1 MEQDGQAHAARYSP
15 ISTPPAEH
23 QAASR
28 LNAEVLNALKSE
40 RMSDLLPLFPL
51 ELVLFPGMALPLH
64 IFEPRY
70 KEMIGECLE
79 HDSPFGIVRAITDGI
94 AQIGCSAEVVTV
106 VKKYDDGRMDIVT
119 QGLRRFEVLEINQER
134 SFLQADVKFLE
145 EDSDEAPDVRK
156 KALDLHHSL
165 LLMAASGQTV
175 PTIEPPEEFLSFY
188 LISQLPV
195 DLDFKQTIL
204 AMPSESKRLATL
216 IEYYEAILPKLGRM
230 IQAKKKSGSNG
241 HVM

>member
-1 MEQDGQAHAARYSP
+1 M
-15 ISTPPAEH
+15 
-23 QAASR
+23 
-28 LNAEVLNALKSE
+28 SE
-40 RMSDLLPLFPL
+40 LLPLFPL

-79 HDSPFGIVRAITDGI
+79 RDSAFGIVRAIQDGV

-106 VKKYDDGRMDIVT
+106 VKRYEDGRLDIVT
-119 QGLRRFEVLEINQER
+119 QGLQRFEVLEINQER
-134 SFLQADVKFLE
+134 SFLQADVKFLVE
-145 EDSDEAPDVRK
+145 EPDESEDTRK
-156 KALDLHHSL
+156 KALDLHLSL

-175 PTIEPPEEFLSFY
+175 PTIELPEEFLSFY

-204 AMPSESKRLATL
+204 AMPSESKRLSTL

-230 IQAKKKSGSNG
+230 VQAKKKSGSNG

>member
-1 MEQDGQAHAARYSP
+1 
-15 ISTPPAEH
+15 
-23 QAASR
+23 
-28 LNAEVLNALKSE
+28 
-40 RMSDLLPLFPL
+40 MSDLLPLFPL

-79 HDSPFGIVRAITDGI
+79 HDSPFGIVRAIKDGI

-119 QGLRRFEVLEINQER
+119 QGLRRFEVLEINQDR

-145 EDSDEAPDVRK
+145 EDRDEAEDARK

-175 PTIEPPEEFLSFY
+175 PTIEPPEELLSFY

-216 IEYYEAILPKLGRM
+216 MEYYEAILPKLGRM
-230 IQAKKKSGSNG
+230 MQAKKKSGSNG

>member
-1 MEQDGQAHAARYSP
+1 MLQAARFDKIEDVS
-15 ISTPPAEH
+15 
-23 QAASR
+23 
-28 LNAEVLNALKSE
+28 V
-40 RMSDLLPLFPL
+40 LLPLFPL
-51 ELVLFPGMALPLH
+51 DLVLFPGMALPLH

-79 HDSPFGIVRAITDGI
+79 KDSPFGIVRVIEDGI

-106 VKKYDDGRMDIVT
+106 VNRYDDGRMDIVT
-119 QGLRRFEVLEINQER
+119 RGLRRFEVIEIHQDR
-134 SFLQADVKFLE
+134 SFMQADVNFIA
-145 EDSDEAPDVRK
+145 EAADADAEAKK
-156 KALDLHHSL
+156 KAFDLHHSL
-165 LLMAASGQTV
+165 LLAAASGQPV
-175 PTIEPPEEFLSFY
+175 PTLDPPDEFISFY

-204 AMPSESKRLATL
+204 AMSSESQRLSTL
-216 IEYYEAILPKLGRM
+216 IEYYQAILPKLHKM

>member
-1 MEQDGQAHAARYSP
+1 MQTRHP
-15 ISTPPAEH
+15 C
-23 QAASR
+23 SR
-28 LNAEVLNALKSE
+28 IKRVSE
-40 RMSDLLPLFPL
+40 LLPLFPL

-70 KEMIGECLE
+70 KEMIGECLD
-79 HDSPFGIVRAITDGI
+79 HNSPFGIVRVIKDGI
-94 AQIGCSAEVVTV
+94 AQIGCSAEIVTV
-106 VKKYDDGRMDIVT
+106 VKRYEDGQLDIVT
-119 QGLRRFEVLEINQER
+119 QGLRRFEVLEIHQDR
-134 SFLQADVKFLE
+134 SFLQADVKFLLE
-145 EDSDEAPDVRK
+145 EPDEADDARK

-165 LLMAASGQTV
+165 LLMAASGQAV
-175 PTIEPPEEFLSFY
+175 PSLEPPEELLSFY

-230 IQAKKKSGSNG
+230 VQAKKKSGSNG